1 MKWSFLKRTNIE
13 VLNIFQFKIFKYK
26 VPQHLYNK
34 NNLKDD
40 VNRLFESE
48 IVKKYGSQSSERTG
62 EAYSTCGL
70 GTEHITNL
78 SDIKPLLNHISN
90 CILKNFYKEKNSKV
104 KILYTRMWSNIM
116 YRGCEG
122 TCHTHDGDNDGTAVF
137 YLNVPKNGS
146 DFIVFKYDV
155 GQSPNDNFKHISHPI
170 KVKTGNL
177 FFYDKKVPHSV
188 SKHMSDDPRICF
200 VFDFKKIN

>member
-104 KILYTRMWSNIM
+104 FALKK
-116 YRGCEG
+116 G
-122 TCHTHDGDNDGTAVF
+122 GDRIGHF
-137 YLNVPKNGS
+137 LLK
-146 DFIVFKYDV
+146 
-155 GQSPNDNFKHISHPI
+155 
-170 KVKTGNL
+170 GNL
-177 FFYDKKVPHSV
+177 NSIRKDIKFINDHIEAKV
-188 SKHMSDDPRICF
+188 
-200 VFDFKKIN
+200 INE